1 MSLWGQ
7 PIKLI
12 QFVPTSEFREY
23 WWNDVVF
30 TFLKFWCRNNLDQL
44 DRLTP
49 STFVVIMYK
58 LCTLKWVY
66 LCFRMKIKWLISL
79 MFIRLSKLL
88 QTTHCM
94 KDNLQRVNLTA
105 PLCLK
110 FWQCTV
116 LYRGTKSSYLRM
128 IFWYLF
134 DPIWLK

>member
-30 TFLKFWCRNNLDQL
+30 TFLKFWFRNNLDQL

-94 KDNLQRVNLTA
+94 KDNLQRVNCTTMLEVLTLHSA
-105 PLCLK
+105 LQGGQK
-110 FWQCTV
+110 WYFNNDI
-116 LYRGTKSSYLRM
+116 M
-128 IFWYLF
+128 IYIRSNLT
-134 DPIWLK
+134 